1 MKTQAFKTLLLVVF
15 MMFFG
20 TKLGA
25 QTFVKPDQI
34 GTDGISVFLKSK
46 NYEVL
51 EITKDF
57 LKIQK
62 KGSTRNI
69 YLDFKEDKRYLMF
82 NIAYK
87 VVENVD
93 KAKLDAYLKKVNAMN
108 VIKVVYF
115 EKGNDIQIEHYFW
128 TKQGFSYESLQD
140 AIDEFLLYV
149 GDCIDDDTDK
159 ILQ

>member
-1 MKTQAFKTLLLVVF
+1 MKTLAFKTLLLVVF

-69 YLDFKEDKRYLMF
+69 YLEPVVHLGIRKEK
-82 NIAYK
+82 
-87 VVENVD
+87 
-93 KAKLDAYLKKVNAMN
+93 
-108 VIKVVYF
+108 
-115 EKGNDIQIEHYFW
+115 
-128 TKQGFSYESLQD
+128 
-140 AIDEFLLYV
+140 
-149 GDCIDDDTDK
+149 DCPFD
-159 ILQ
+159 